1 MEKSFLWCSAGFN
14 FRPFLFLICVSD
26 LPLILEGYSFLVLFA
41 YDISV
46 VITDTDSTNF
56 LSNSREILSQLNT
69 WFSAHLLLFNYD
81 KTSFLHF
88 RTKNSLTLATKLDCN
103 NNSVDTKLDTK
114 FLRIIM
120 GSSQPYN
127 GKLT

>member
-1 MEKSFLWCSAGFN
+1 
-14 FRPFLFLICVSD
+14 LFLICVSD

-69 WFSAHLLLFNYD
+69 WFSAHLLLLNYD